1 MNYFNYIFV
10 FIQLFA
16 CDVMHSQSTA
26 KWVDINKEEAR
37 KMLQDM
43 SNAYLATPN
52 FSMQV
57 NQASY
62 IGHSSAVVH
71 DEATGKF
78 FKSNKSYVSQLLGLQ
93 TVQNEKLK
101 IVIDSANKVIA
112 INNSDRSFKAIPSIE
127 DLDQSLF
134 FVIDIKKMVSNGL
147 AFYSFR
153 FKENFTYTK
162 IEFVLTSDFFM
173 KEMVMYFSDDLPIN
187 PDDEEHSAKAKLKY
201 KVSYSGIRKNIV
213 IKPEMFSE
221 NQYLIYHPSQKK
233 YSVNEKYKRYKLQ
246 DLRATN

>member
-1 MNYFNYIFV
+1 MSL
-10 FIQLFA
+10 Q
-16 CDVMHSQSTA
+16 SQSTA
-26 KWVDINKEEAR
+26 KWIDISKDETR

-43 SNAYLATPN
+43 SNAYLATPS

-57 NQASY
+57 NQASF
-62 IGHSSAVVH
+62 IGHKSEVIH

-78 FKSNKSYVSQLLGLQ
+78 YKNNKSYVSQLLGLQ
-93 TVQNEKLK
+93 TIQNEKLK
-101 IVIDSANKVIA
+101 IVIDSTNKMMA

-134 FVIDIKKMVSNGL
+134 FVSDVKKLISNGL
-147 AFYSFR
+147 VFYSLR

-162 IEFVLTSDFFM
+162 IDFVLTTDFFI

-187 PDDEEHSAKAKLKY
+187 PDDEENSAKSKLKY
-201 KVSYSGIRKNIV
+201 KVTYTGIRKNIQ

-221 NQYLIYHPSQKK
+221 THYLTYNTSQKK
-233 YSVNEKYKRYKLQ
+233 YILNERYKKYKLQ
-246 DLRATN
+246 DLRIKD